1 MNYLLKKNKK
11 MKKIVLILFLFIGL
25 NVFAQGNVKVLY
37 HKDVM
42 TDKESIYTNESLLSL
57 DGKKVGF
64 IVKPDFEIKDGV
76 FAYSGIIVESV
87 GIGTCL
93 EKDDLTI
100 LFEDGTKSTL
110 KSYSKFNCKGISKFD
125 LSGTELNK
133 LTKRIKAVRLLNGRS
148 FEELTI
154 LLEKEKDKTFF
165 IDVKRAIDKQ
175 VYEVVDEM

>member
-1 MNYLLKKNKK
+1 
-11 MKKIVLILFLFIGL
+11 MKKTVLILTLFIGL
-25 NVFAQGNVKVLY
+25 NAFAQDNIKILY
-37 HKDVM
+37 HEDVM
-42 TDKESIYTNESLLSL
+42 TDKEYIYTNQSLLSL

-64 IVKPDFEIKDGV
+64 IVKPSFKIKNGV
-76 FAYSGIIVESV
+76 FIYSGIIVESV

-93 EKDDLTI
+93 EKDDLTV
-100 LFEDGTKSTL
+100 LFEDNTKITL

-125 LSGTELNK
+125 LYGTELSK
-133 LTKRIKAVRLLNGRS
+133 LTKRIKAVRFLNGRS

-154 LLEKEKDKTFF
+154 VLEKEKDKTFF

>member
-1 MNYLLKKNKK
+1 
-11 MKKIVLILFLFIGL
+11 MKKTVLILILFIGL
-25 NVFAQGNVKVLY
+25 NAFAQNNVKILY
-37 HKDVM
+37 HEDVM
-42 TDKESIYTNESLLSL
+42 TDKEYIYTNESLLSL

-64 IVKPDFEIKDGV
+64 IVKPSLEMKNEAFV
-76 FAYSGIIVESV
+76 YTGIFVESV

-100 LFEDGTKSTL
+100 LFEDSTKITL

-125 LSGTELNK
+125 LSDTELNK
-133 LTKRIKAVRLLNGRS
+133 LTKRIKAVRFLNGRS

-154 LLEKEKDKTFF
+154 LVEKEKDKTFF

>member
-1 MNYLLKKNKK
+1 
-11 MKKIVLILFLFIGL
+11 MKKTVLISILFIGL
-25 NVFAQGNVKVLY
+25 NVFAQESVKILY
-37 HKDVM
+37 HKDIM

-64 IVKPDFEIKDGV
+64 IVKPSFEIKNGV
-76 FAYSGIIVESV
+76 FAYDGIIVESV

-100 LFEDGTKSTL
+100 LFEDSTKITL
-110 KSYSKFNCKGISKFD
+110 KSWSKFNCKGISKFD
-125 LSGTELNK
+125 LYGTDLRK
-133 LTKRIKAVRLLNGRS
+133 LTKRIKAVRFQNGRS
-148 FEELTI
+148 FEELTV

-175 VYEVVDEM
+175 VYEVVDKM